1 MWVCSAF
8 GCTFAACMGRISFQ
22 SEYIG
27 YNHPKK
33 GVCRTWIRSVIAQE
47 GRQMGLIQ
55 YIFCTDHYLLQIN
68 TEFLEHDFFTDII
81 TFDYTSDNGA
91 KISGDL
97 FISVDRVRENS
108 DKMKLEFND
117 EMSRVMLHGVL
128 HLIGYEDKTKNQ
140 IAIIRAK
147 ENGYLARKSTL

>member
-1 MWVCSAF
+1 
-8 GCTFAACMGRISFQ
+8 
-22 SEYIG
+22 
-27 YNHPKK
+27 
-33 GVCRTWIRSVIAQE
+33 
-47 GRQMGLIQ
+47 MGLIQ
-55 YIFCTDHYLLQIN
+55 YIFCTDDYLLQIN

-147 ENGYLARKSTL
+147 EYGYLARKSTL